1 MKYQLQIFLSIVIL
15 IIQPTNLKAQW
26 EQTNGPHTE
35 MTLSLATGINS
46 TGDTLL
52 YAGTYE
58 GCVFMTANYGSN
70 WTEIDGGNI
79 SIGDTGFTKRN
90 IDLLVANQNGRGGI
104 DLYAS
109 CSSGVFH
116 TSNNGANWTKVDS
129 LIGYHDFV
137 ISHNTQWDTI
147 LFKIDIN
154 NCLIRSINNGVT
166 WEETTISSAI
176 PNCLAVYDS
185 IVYVGIA
192 SYNSIVPSY
201 SYEIY
206 FSLDG
211 GLHWLFGGSP
221 AHPLNAIAV
230 CGSYLFTGISM
241 PFEFS
246 GSVWR
251 RPLSQIMTF
260 VENRG
265 EHIPRR
271 YVLEQ
276 NYPNP
281 FNPSTTISFS
291 LPAKSYVVLKVYDM
305 LGKEVATLIQKELSS
320 GNHIQQ
326 WNASNVSS
334 GVYFYRLEAGV
345 FMDTKKL
352 ILLR

>member
-1 MKYQLQIFLSIVIL
+1 
-15 IIQPTNLKAQW
+15 
-26 EQTNGPHTE
+26 
-35 MTLSLATGINS
+35 
-46 TGDTLL
+46 
-52 YAGTYE
+52 
-58 GCVFMTANYGSN
+58 
-70 WTEIDGGNI
+70 
-79 SIGDTGFTKRN
+79 
-90 IDLLVANQNGRGGI
+90 
-104 DLYAS
+104 
-109 CSSGVFH
+109 
-116 TSNNGANWTKVDS
+116 
-129 LIGYHDFV
+129 
-137 ISHNTQWDTI
+137 
-147 LFKIDIN
+147 
-154 NCLIRSINNGVT
+154 
-166 WEETTISSAI
+166 
-176 PNCLAVYDS
+176 
-185 IVYVGIA
+185 
-192 SYNSIVPSY
+192 
-201 SYEIY
+201 
-206 FSLDG
+206 LDG